1 MADRIL
7 LIIKSSF
14 EAKVITNSLTFNGFA
29 VTTESSDMTRAMQLA
44 TTSKFDALVIELTD
58 RKSLDFANNVRRIAN
73 GLGIVF
79 IAPIYDLRLFGISIE
94 EFPIGSQIIY
104 KPDISNFELLID
116 AIRDSKEIGVKT
128 QWVNPPKTNT
138 TDELTDIQVETLRMI
153 VEGFTNKEI
162 GKHEFVSEKAIEQ
175 RIGRLASVLG
185 ITCSNGQ
192 NLRVKLATKYVN
204 WTNGRI

>member
-1 MADRIL
+1 
-7 LIIKSSF
+7 
-14 EAKVITNSLTFNGFA
+14 
-29 VTTESSDMTRAMQLA
+29 
-44 TTSKFDALVIELTD
+44 
-58 RKSLDFANNVRRIAN
+58 
-73 GLGIVF
+73 
-79 IAPIYDLRLFGISIE
+79 LRLFGISIE
-94 EFPIGSQIIY
+94 EFPVGSQIIY

>member
-7 LIIKSSF
+7 LIFKSSF
-14 EAKVITNSLTFNGFA
+14 ETKVITNSLTFNGFA
-29 VTTESSDMTRAMQLA
+29 VTSESSDLTRATQLA
-44 TTSKFDALVIELTD
+44 TTTKFDALVIELTD
-58 RKSLDFANNVRRIAN
+58 RKSLDFANNIRSIAN

-138 TDELTDIQVETLRMI
+138 TDELTDIQVETLRM
-153 VEGFTNKEI
+153 K
-162 GKHEFVSEKAIEQ
+162 
-175 RIGRLASVLG
+175 IGRAHV
-185 ITCSNGQ
+185 
-192 NLRVKLATKYVN
+192 
-204 WTNGRI
+204 